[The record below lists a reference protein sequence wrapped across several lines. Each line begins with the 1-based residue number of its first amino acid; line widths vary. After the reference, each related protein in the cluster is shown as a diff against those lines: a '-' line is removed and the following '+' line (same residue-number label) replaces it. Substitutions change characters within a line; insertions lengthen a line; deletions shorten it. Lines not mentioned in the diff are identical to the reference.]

1 MLFKQKKRIIAYIE
15 SCINKFFA
23 LIILIF
29 LSPLLLIISC
39 TCLYLQGLP
48 LLYKSQ
54 RIGKNGN
61 HFTLYKFRSMK
72 IGTADDQS
80 RITEIGRFLR
90 RSSLDE
96 LPQLINILKGEMGL
110 IGPRPLPDYCF
121 KTKLM
126 KRYLSERHRVLPGL
140 TGLAQAMGKG
150 IQRSQQKKLIF
161 DIYYVRNKSTG
172 LDFYVIF
179 KTMIAICHRISANKR
194 GLTL

>member
-1 MLFKQKKRIIAYIE
+1 MLFKQKKRINAYID
-15 SCINKFFA
+15 SCINKSFA
-23 LIILIF
+23 LIMLIL
-29 LSPLLLIISC
+29 LSPLLLIIGF
-39 TCLYLQGLP
+39 TCLYNQGLP
-48 LLYKSQ
+48 LLYKSK

-80 RITEIGRFLR
+80 RITEIGRILR

-96 LPQLINILKGEMGL
+96 LPQLINILKGEMRL
-110 IGPRPLPDYCF
+110 IGPRPLPDYSF

-140 TGLAQAMGKG
+140 TGLSQAMGKG
-150 IQRSQQKKLIF
+150 IQRSQHKKLIL
-161 DIYYVRNKSTG
+161 DIYYVRHKSIG

-179 KTMIAICHRISANKR
+179 KTMIAICHRISANKQ